1 MWKLTWD
8 PGRPEGV
15 PGEKLE
21 LSPMGEPLKKKNA
34 PGELFCFN
42 KVIPKN
48 QNERIP
54 MEHEK
59 NTTKKSRRGKH
70 FTYEDRVR
78 LETFVRLLYPGGKKF
93 AFPASPN

>member
-1 MWKLTWD
+1 
-8 PGRPEGV
+8 
-15 PGEKLE
+15 
-21 LSPMGEPLKKKNA
+21 
-34 PGELFCFN
+34 
-42 KVIPKN
+42 
-48 QNERIP
+48 

-59 NTTKKSRRGKH
+59 NTTKKSRGGKH